1 MTASFHLPTTP
12 SALVDDVERI
22 PELVS
27 DLTSRDWVARHKA
40 RTLLAFLGDVAVEP
54 VAQLLDNPREQARW
68 EAAKTLS
75 DMCSPAAAPALVKA
89 LTDEDSFG
97 VRWVAAQG
105 LIKLGTE
112 GLEPLLLDLMEHPRS
127 VYLRVGAHHVL
138 YELRRHGCADLVDPV
153 LAALGSFS
161 PRVELPFVARE
172 ALIALRRGRGQLAA

>member
-1 MTASFHLPTTP
+1 MTASSHLPP
-12 SALVDDVERI
+12 ALT
-22 PELVS
+22 VS
-27 DLTSRDWVARHKA
+27 DDPETIQQLVGDLSSRDWVARHKA
-40 RTLLAFLGDVAVEP
+40 RTLLASFGDDSVEP
-54 VAQLLDNPREQARW
+54 VAQLLGDAREQTRW

-75 DMCSPAAAPALVKA
+75 DVCSPAAAPALVKA

-105 LIKLGTE
+105 LIKLGRG
-112 GLEPLLLDLMEHPRS
+112 GLEPLLVELMEHPRS

-138 YELRRHGCADLVDPV
+138 YELRRHGLADLVEPV

-172 ALIALRRGRGQLAA
+172 ALLALRRGRNQLAA